1 MKWDVSLTKI
11 LIETLLLN
19 WLKVSQFKNV
29 LKKPRK
35 RVLNM
40 QVSKVEKSAMQVILM
55 VSMVKQEQRIVE

>member
-29 LKKPRK
+29 LKKLRK